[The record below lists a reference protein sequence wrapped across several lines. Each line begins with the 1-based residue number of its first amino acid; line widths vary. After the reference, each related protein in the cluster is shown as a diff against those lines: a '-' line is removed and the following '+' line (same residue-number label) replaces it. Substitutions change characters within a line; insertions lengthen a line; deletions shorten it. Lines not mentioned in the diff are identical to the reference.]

1 MASSDTEVVV
11 VGGGAAGIA
20 AGRRLVDA
28 GIECLVVEAR
38 PRLGGR
44 SWTIGDGSGFPIDL
58 GCGWLHSADR
68 NPWREIA
75 EAAGCTIDKTP
86 PPWRRLSLPIGFP
99 IAEQRGF
106 LQALETFY
114 ERLGSLADGEPDRP
128 AAAFLEPRGRWNS
141 LIGAV
146 GTYVNGAELDRVSA
160 RDFGRYDDSG
170 VNYRVVGGYGTV
182 IARHGAGLPVVLGCP
197 VQRIDHSGR
206 RLRVETADGTI
217 AADAVIVT
225 LPSGLLAAEELRF
238 TPALHEKTEAAAAL
252 PLGLADKLFMSLAE
266 ADEFD
271 KNSRL
276 FGRTDR
282 TETATYHLRPFGRPL
297 IEAYFGGALAARLEA
312 DGEGAFLDFAVAEL
326 VGLLGSDFARRV
338 KLLHLHRWGADPFS
352 RGSYSYALP
361 GKADRR
367 AALAA
372 PVDDR
377 LFFAGEA
384 CSEGDYSTAHGAYLT
399 GIAAAE
405 QAIAARRT

>member
-1 MASSDTEVVV
+1 
-11 VGGGAAGIA
+11 
-20 AGRRLVDA
+20 
-28 GIECLVVEAR
+28 
-38 PRLGGR
+38 
-44 SWTIGDGSGFPIDL
+44 
-58 GCGWLHSADR
+58 
-68 NPWREIA
+68 
-75 EAAGCTIDKTP
+75 
-86 PPWRRLSLPIGFP
+86 
-99 IAEQRGF
+99 
-106 LQALETFY
+106 
-114 ERLGSLADGEPDRP
+114 
-128 AAAFLEPRGRWNS
+128 

-160 RDFGRYDDSG
+160 RDFGRYDDTG
-170 VNYRVVGGYGTV
+170 VNYRVVGGYGAV

-197 VQRIDHSGR
+197 VQRVDHSGR

-217 AADAVIVT
+217 TADAAIVT
-225 LPSGLLAAEELRF
+225 LPSGLLAAESLRF

-252 PLGLADKLFMSLAE
+252 PLGLADKLFMSLAD

-297 IEAYFGGALAARLEA
+297 IEAYFGGTLAARLEA

-326 VGLLGSDFARRV
+326 VSLLGSDFARRV
-338 KLLHLHRWGADPFS
+338 KLLHLHRWGVDPFS

-372 PVDDR
+372 PVDGR

-384 CSEGDYSTAHGAYLT
+384 CSVGDYSTAHGAYLT

-405 QAIAARRT
+405 QAIAARRA